1 MVASVCAAAAGANH
15 VWQTR
20 SVAKATALETID
32 RKRIGPRS
40 MRFEPSRNR
49 CMVRMPTLPDVLAHT
64 SHEKCQPAY
73 KNRAELRELIGMP
86 SYGAPE
92 IRREVCAGS
101 AFCRRRGI
109 AASTAYL
116 PARSRS
122 SPRFCA
128 LEPRVDCE
136 SYRRRVVAQAFRPA
150 VPPPSSPEG
159 LRLTTYASEKLLN
172 AGALNRREQHGLHA
186 VIGMRCAP
194 SAPAAAEAEQI
205 GDRWIAHARA
215 RHRPNPQTPRFL

>member
-1 MVASVCAAAAGANH
+1 MVASVCAAAAGANQ

-73 KNRAELRELIGMP
+73 INRANLRELIEMA

-92 IRREVCAGS
+92 IRRRVCAGG
-101 AFCRRRGI
+101 AFCRRPGGGRPLH
-109 AASTAYL
+109 THL
-116 PARSRS
+116 RVRD
-122 SPRFCA
+122 PRH
-128 LEPRVDCE
+128 E
-136 SYRRRVVAQAFRPA
+136 RRRTRE
-150 VPPPSSPEG
+150 PEN
-159 LRLTTYASEKLLN
+159 LRTRTPN
-172 AGALNRREQHGLHA
+172 AERRTPNA
-186 VIGMRCAP
+186 I
-194 SAPAAAEAEQI
+194 S
-205 GDRWIAHARA
+205 RA
-215 RHRPNPQTPRFL
+215 RL

>member
-73 KNRAELRELIGMP
+73 INRANLRELIEMA

-92 IRREVCAGS
+92 IRRRVCAGG
-101 AFCRRRGI
+101 AFCRRPGGGRPLQ
-109 AASTAYL
+109 YL
-116 PARSRS
+116 SARSRS
-122 SPRFCA
+122 SPRTEENPRTR
-128 LEPRVDCE
+128 EPQNQNAE
-136 SYRRRVVAQAFRPA
+136 RRTP
-150 VPPPSSPEG
+150 
-159 LRLTTYASEKLLN
+159 N
-172 AGALNRREQHGLHA
+172 A
-186 VIGMRCAP
+186 I
-194 SAPAAAEAEQI
+194 S
-205 GDRWIAHARA
+205 RA
-215 RHRPNPQTPRFL
+215 RL